1 MSPIKK
7 KSSSFIFIISY
18 SNIIFSQSESTLDSK
33 MLTSILYKY
42 FLKIRKN
49 SVLSVLVNTKI
60 FIQTN
65 SFIITQLMVDDRR
78 LLIVFSLYNS
88 GCWQKLVRTVTLS

>member
-1 MSPIKK
+1 MVL
-7 KSSSFIFIISY
+7 F
-18 SNIIFSQSESTLDSK
+18 FSQSESTPDSK

-49 SVLSVLVNTKI
+49 SVLSVLVNAKI
-60 FIQTN
+60 FIQTI

-78 LLIVFSLYNS
+78 LLIVFAL
-88 GCWQKLVRTVTLS
+88 

>member
-1 MSPIKK
+1 MVL
-7 KSSSFIFIISY
+7 F
-18 SNIIFSQSESTLDSK
+18 FSQSESTPDSK

-49 SVLSVLVNTKI
+49 SVLSVLVNAKI
-60 FIQTN
+60 FIQTI

-88 GCWQKLVRTVTLS
+88 GCWQRLVRTVTLS